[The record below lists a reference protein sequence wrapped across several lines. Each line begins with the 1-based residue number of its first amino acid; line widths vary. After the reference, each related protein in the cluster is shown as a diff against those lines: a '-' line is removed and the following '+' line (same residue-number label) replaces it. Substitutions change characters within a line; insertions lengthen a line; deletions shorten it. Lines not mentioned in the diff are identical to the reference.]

1 MSFKLYSTSF
11 SDCTRRITLVA
22 KERNIPYEFVPV
34 DFKLSEQK
42 TPAHLEHNPF
52 GQVPYIQQDD
62 GFELYESRA
71 IGRYLATQGSGPEL
85 IPTDP
90 IAYAKFEQAASVE
103 YSQFDPIAAGIATEK
118 VFKLRRGLE
127 TNEERVKELVPL
139 LGFKLDGYEIIL
151 SKQKYLAGNV
161 RTYPRDLYHLP
172 YGTIRQDSA
181 LVVMMLTKVCVR
193 WWNDISSRESWKAV
207 KGSA

>member
-1 MSFKLYSTSF
+1 MSFKLHGLSS
-11 SDCTRRITLVA
+11 LVA

-42 TPAHLEHNPF
+42 TLAHLEHHPF

-103 YSQFDPIAAGIATEK
+103 YTQFHPYAAGIALEK
-118 VFKLRRGLE
+118 MFKPLRGLE
-127 TNEERVKELVPL
+127 TNEERVKELVSIL
-139 LGFKLDGYEIIL
+139 NHKLNGYEIIL
-151 SKQKYLAGNV
+151 SKQKYLAGNEL
-161 RTYPRDLYHLP
+161 TLADLYHLP
-172 YGTIRQDSA
+172 YGTIVFETFDFKYLESCPNLR
-181 LVVMMLTKVCVR
+181 R

-207 KGSA
+207 KDSI